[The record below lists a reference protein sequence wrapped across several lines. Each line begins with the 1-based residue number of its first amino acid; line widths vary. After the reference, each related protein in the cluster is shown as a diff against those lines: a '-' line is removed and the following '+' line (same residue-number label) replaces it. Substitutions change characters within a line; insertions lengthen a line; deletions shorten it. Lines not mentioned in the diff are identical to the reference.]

1 MSSENTSNNDQDNK
15 TTPNKSIPGARQE
28 MLNNITAAS
37 PPRFL
42 SLPEIMVA
50 AKKLEDIALVHEIA
64 VNKNFKLEPQE
75 PPNNSLMKQ
84 VKDTMHKAFWEL
96 LREQLNNDPPEYTQ
110 AMILLSEI
118 RTSLSSLLLD
128 QHTKLK
134 EEICQV
140 LDVELIQNQ
149 IDNNCLDFEYYTKF
163 ILNLMSKICAPV
175 RDDSIHALTLLND
188 PVDIFKG
195 IIENLNLMK
204 LDMANFT
211 ITAQRRALN
220 ACSADYEREKF
231 EEYLKVKPDAL
242 NVTAE
247 WLKRHINFEKT
258 TEPYHDI
265 IVRAYMEIFDW
276 DENVIFPEA
285 LSLDKDRFLET
296 NKMLNLLILAASTFI
311 VTISTTTSII
321 PNNMEFKKS
330 LKDLILFLLKDN
342 DSKKRN
348 VLSNIVEHIV
358 LCCNK
363 HLCVVNPDG
372 PPVLPDMVSAIETQV
387 LLIQNSDNKIRILVE
402 KRFKEFITAV
412 ISSDNA
418 VPQQCPLGLSAF
430 KDELAVVTGSFL
442 HLITYNRKVFS
453 KFYDDILKNLLNQCD
468 LI

>member
-1 MSSENTSNNDQDNK
+1 MNSDNSPNNDQDNAS
-15 TTPNKSIPGARQE
+15 TPSRSIPSARQE

-50 AKKLEDIALVHEIA
+50 AKQLEDIALVHEIA
-64 VNKNFKLEPQE
+64 VNENFKLEPQE

-118 RTSLSSLLLD
+118 RTSLSNLLLD

-134 EEICQV
+134 EEIGQV
-140 LDVELIQNQ
+140 LDVEVIQNQ
-149 IDNNCLDFEYYTKF
+149 IDNNSLDFEYYTKF

-175 RDDSIHALTLLND
+175 RDDSIRALTLLND

-195 IIENLNLMK
+195 IIETLSLMK

-211 ITAQRRALN
+211 ITAQRRALH

-242 NVTAE
+242 NLTAE
-247 WLKRHINFEKT
+247 WLKRHINFENR
-258 TEPYHDI
+258 TEPHHDI

-276 DENVIFPEA
+276 NENDIFPEA
-285 LSLDKDRFLET
+285 LSLDKDRYLAT
-296 NKMLNLLILAASTFI
+296 NKELNLLILAASTFI
-311 VTISTTTSII
+311 LTISTTTTLI
-321 PNNMEFKKS
+321 PNDTVFKKQ
-330 LKDLILFLLKDN
+330 LKDLILYILKDN
-342 DSKKRN
+342 DSNNKN
-348 VLSNIVEHIV
+348 LLSNIVEHIV
-358 LCCNK
+358 LFCNK
-363 HLCVVNPDG
+363 HLCLINPDG
-372 PPVLPDMVSAIETQV
+372 PPVLPEMVTTIETQI
-387 LLIQNSDNKIRILVE
+387 LLVQNCDNKIRILVD

-430 KDELAVVTGSFL
+430 KDELAAVTGSFL
-442 HLITYNRKVFS
+442 RLITYNRKVFS
-453 KFYDDILKNLLNQCD
+453 KFYDDILKNLLDQSD

>member
-1 MSSENTSNNDQDNK
+1 MSSENTSNNDEDK
-15 TTPNKSIPGARQE
+15 STPNRPIPGVRQE

-64 VNKNFKLEPQE
+64 VNENFKLEPQE

-110 AMILLSEI
+110 AMTLLSEI
-118 RTSLSSLLLD
+118 RTSLSNLLLD

-134 EEICQV
+134 EEISQV
-140 LDVELIQNQ
+140 LDVELIQTQ
-149 IDNNCLDFEYYTKF
+149 IDNNSLDFDYYTKF

-175 RDDSIHALTLLND
+175 RDDSIRALTQLND

-195 IIENLNLMK
+195 ITENLSLMK

-231 EEYLKVKPDAL
+231 EEYLSVKPDAL
-242 NVTAE
+242 NLTAE
-247 WLKRHINFEKT
+247 WLKRHINFEKI
-258 TEPYHDI
+258 TESYHDI
-265 IVRAYMEIFDW
+265 VVRAYMEIFDW
-276 DENVIFPEA
+276 DENVLFPEA
-285 LSLDKDRFLET
+285 LSLDKDRYLAT

-321 PNNMEFKKS
+321 PNNMEFKKN
-330 LKDLILFLLKDN
+330 LKNLILSVLKEN
-342 DSKKRN
+342 DFNNKN

-363 HLCVVNPDG
+363 HLCIFNPDG
-372 PPVLPDMVSAIETQV
+372 PPVLPDMVNTLETQV
-387 LLIQNSDNKIRILVE
+387 LLIQNPDNKIRTLVE

-430 KDELAVVTGSFL
+430 KDELAAVTGSFL

-468 LI
+468 